1 LSIFPSTPEVNDTF
15 TSNGTTWKWDGSSW
29 NFFSSPAFIGVGG
42 DATVAFQIDQPD
54 VSELEAGALWIDSD
68 EDISNGLLTATFTR
82 WVSLLSASTLVLEG
96 LDEKDLSLLYTPGF
110 EKVYINGI
118 LLVRDED
125 YTAEDGTTIELNVAA
140 EEGDVAEVDVF
151 ESFAIANTYT
161 KTQADNK
168 FLTQNSA
175 SAEYLSQDSASAE
188 YLTQTSA
195 NETYLEKVNSQASFR
210 NLIINGAMQV
220 AQRGTSVTGNTA
232 GGYLTADRWELGLSS
247 LGTWTQSVDALS
259 GADIPSGTGF
269 RKAYTLLCTTADAA
283 PAAADLMFLVQRIEG
298 QNLQAIRKGTA
309 SAQQLT
315 LSFWVRSNV
324 TGTYSVRLG
333 DNDNSRNVAALYSV
347 SSSGT
352 WEKKTIVF
360 PADTTGVLDNDN
372 NNSLFVQFWLAAGS
386 DYKSGTTPTTWK
398 AAATGDI
405 AAGHTANLAAAT
417 NNYWQVTGVQLEVGA
432 VATPFEFKPF
442 DQDLREC
449 QRYYMRWN
457 ATVVT
462 GSVVPGTGAA
472 IGTSTCDFNISMP
485 VPLRANATALETSN
499 LGVYDMT
506 DAVVRSGGTFAI
518 AYSVNNVTTVVRYS
532 TTALFV
538 TGENT
543 SVVLA
548 SGTGFLAIS
557 AEL

>member
-1 LSIFPSTPEVNDTF
+1 MSIFPSTPEVNDTF

-195 NETYLEKVNSQASFR
+195 NETYLEQVNAQAPFR

-220 AQRGTSVTGNTA
+220 AQRATSVTGQTS
-232 GGYLTADRWELGLSS
+232 GGYKTVDRWNQGITSQ
-247 LGTWTQSVDALS
+247 GTWTITQEADAP
-259 GADIPSGTGF
+259 AGF
-269 RKAYTLLCTTADAA
+269 AYSHKMLCTTADAA
-283 PAAADLMFLVQRIEG
+283 PAASDNIQFFTTFEG
-298 QNLQAIRKGTA
+298 QNLQKIKKGTA

-315 LSFWVRSNV
+315 LSFWVKSNV
-324 TGTYSVRLG
+324 TGTYIAELYDG
-333 DNDNSRNVAALYSV
+333 DNNRQTSKSYTVNSSA
-347 SSSGT
+347 T
-352 WEKKTIVF
+352 WEYKTITF
-360 PADTTGVLDNDN
+360 AADTTGAFDKDNGL
-372 NNSLFVQFWLAAGS
+372 SLYCIFALGAGS
-386 DYKSGTTPTTWK
+386 DFTSGTLQTTW
-398 AAATGDI
+398 AAAVNANRFVGQT
-405 AAGHTANLAAAT
+405 NLAAAT

-442 DQDLREC
+442 AQDLQEC
-449 QRYYMRWN
+449 QRYYYLIAQGNNKPIGIGVYFNSSEMFTVLDSPIQMRI
-457 ATVVT
+457 APTISVVT
-462 GSVVPGTGAA
+462 GTDFYAIDRNSAA
-472 IGTSTCDFNISMP
+472 DGFNNFIVWTTSENIIGIY
-485 VPLRANATALETSN
+485 NASQ
-499 LGVYDMT
+499 
-506 DAVVRSGGTFAI
+506 I
-518 AYSVNNVTTVVRYS
+518 
-532 TTALFV
+532 
-538 TGENT
+538 
-543 SVVLA
+543 
-548 SGTGFLAIS
+548 SGTAGQAGMVRTNNASAFLAVQ

>member
-1 LSIFPSTPEVNDTF
+1 VAVLKYHD
-15 TSNGTTWKWDGSSW
+15 GTGWEPVASALQGPTGPTGS
-29 NFFSSPAFIGVGG
+29 
-42 DATVAFQIDQPD
+42 
-54 VSELEAGALWIDSD
+54 
-68 EDISNGLLTATFTR
+68 
-82 WVSLLSASTLVLEG
+82 EG
-96 LDEKDLSLLYTPGF
+96 NS
-110 EKVYINGI
+110 
-118 LLVRDED
+118 
-125 YTAEDGTTIELNVAA
+125 YTA
-140 EEGDVAEVDVF
+140 
-151 ESFAIANTYT
+151 Y
-161 KTQADNK
+161 
-168 FLTQNSA
+168 
-175 SAEYLSQDSASAE
+175 
-188 YLTQTSA
+188 
-195 NETYLEKVNSQASFR
+195 R

-232 GGYLTADRWELGLSS
+232 GGYLTADRWDLGLSS

-269 RKAYTLLCTTADAA
+269 REAYTLLCTTADAA

-324 TGTYSVRLG
+324 TGTYSIRLG

-417 NNYWQVTGVQLEVGA
+417 DNYWQITGVQLEVGA

-442 DQDLREC
+442 EQDLREC
-449 QRYYMRWN
+449 QRYAYQIDGVAVRRLPGSGLANSTTIGRCNIIHPVTMRVGPTSITVAN
-457 ATVVT
+457 VGNYRVFDGTVQNAPTGATVESPSPESTLVNFT
-462 GSVVPGTGAA
+462 
-472 IGTSTCDFNISMP
+472 GTSGLTVGRCVEIFSNGS
-485 VPLRANATALETSN
+485 TS
-499 LGVYDMT
+499 LLL
-506 DAVVRSGGTFAI
+506 S
-518 AYSVNNVTTVVRYS
+518 S
-532 TTALFV
+532 
-538 TGENT
+538 
-543 SVVLA
+543 
-548 SGTGFLAIS
+548 
-557 AEL
+557 EL